1 MSKVE
6 QWAEVVGFEN
16 LGYGVIRGSIN
27 ELHMESV
34 RKALTEMGLSKIGGG
49 KPAAEVWSD
58 KGNENL
64 VLLYV

>member
-1 MSKVE
+1 MATVA
-6 QWAEVVGFEN
+6 QWASVVGFEN

-27 ELHMESV
+27 EQHLESV
-34 RKALTEMGLSKIGGG
+34 QETLTEMGLSKIGGG
-49 KPAAEVWSD
+49 KPNCEVWTD